1 MAQASLRR
9 RLATHQRLGV
19 YFSFNRTVYIL
30 LLFTLGKG
38 LQLTIGQV
46 TINLYVYSL
55 GYDEQYVGIFAAM
68 SAIGALVASVPI
80 GFLADRIGRKPLLMV
95 SGALTPLSLVA
106 IAFTTNP
113 TLLILASLLNG
124 ISASPYWVVNLPLLT
139 ENTTQDQQVGALA
152 MNSFL
157 LLGVGSFGALIGGLV
172 PEFVSGIIDLP
183 ANSTIPL
190 RTGVLVAAFIV
201 LLTALPLPWLREIPR
216 SKAIHATTPEV
227 APSATVDVPE
237 AAAAMPSTS
246 APAVGDDTPED
257 PRTRWG
263 VVILFTKLLT
273 PDVLFTIGEGAV
285 VALLQLYFTLQFGI
299 NIGVLGVMITLA
311 GLVGGATALA
321 SPGFV
326 RRFGRL
332 RLATSMQYLSAPVM
346 LVIGFSP
353 FFALAALAEFARQML
368 RGIFEPVYASFAMS
382 RVSTRYRG
390 RLSGFYSMTW
400 SIGYSIGAVV
410 EGWLQQHVGLSA
422 SFPVGALFLVTSAT
436 LLRLFFGRDKP
447 KPGSLP

>member
-1 MAQASLRR
+1 MAQASLRN

-55 GYDEQYVGIFAAM
+55 GYDAQFVGVFAAT
-68 SAIGALVASVPI
+68 SAIGALLASVPI
-80 GFLADRIGRKPLLMV
+80 GFLADRMGRKPLLIV
-95 SGALTPLSLVA
+95 SGVLTPLSLVA
-106 IAFTTNP
+106 IAFNTNP
-113 TLLILASLLNG
+113 MLLILAGLVNG
-124 ISASPYWVVNLPLLT
+124 IAASPYWVVNLPLLT
-139 ENTTQDQQVGALA
+139 ENTSQDQQVGALA

-172 PEFVSGIIDLP
+172 PEFVSGVIDLP
-183 ANSTIPL
+183 ANSTVPL
-190 RTGVLVAAFIV
+190 RIGVLVAAFIV
-201 LLTALPLPWLREIPR
+201 LLTALPLPWIRETPR
-216 SKAIHATTPEV
+216 RDVHATTLETS
-227 APSATVDVPE
+227 PSAVADVPE
-237 AAAAMPSTS
+237 AAVAMPSPG
-246 APAVGDDTPED
+246 APAAGDDTPED

-285 VALLQLYFTLQFGI
+285 VALLQLYFTLRFGI

-326 RRFGRL
+326 RRFGKL

-353 FFALAALAEFARQML
+353 VFALAALAEFARQML

-447 KPGSLP
+447 KPASLP